1 MTANKIPELG
11 TALPELERAVSLLVR
26 AKHELRNSALPRPV
40 STSSTYVL
48 IAQIDAYF
56 STLKSIEVPK

>member
-1 MTANKIPELG
+1 MTIIKIPELG
-11 TALPELERAVSLLVR
+11 TALPELERAVALLAR
-26 AKHELRNSALPRPV
+26 AKHELRKAALPLPG

-56 STLKSIEVPK
+56 STLKSVGVPK